1 MWRHIDPDRLLQG
14 AQGGELLDSE
24 CDHLVSCDI
33 CQELLIFLE
42 EQMVTTFS
50 SEPKA
55 A

>member
-14 AQGGELLDSE
+14 AQGGELLNSE

-33 CQELLIFLE
+33 CQELLIFLQE
-42 EQMVTTFS
+42 HMAATPS